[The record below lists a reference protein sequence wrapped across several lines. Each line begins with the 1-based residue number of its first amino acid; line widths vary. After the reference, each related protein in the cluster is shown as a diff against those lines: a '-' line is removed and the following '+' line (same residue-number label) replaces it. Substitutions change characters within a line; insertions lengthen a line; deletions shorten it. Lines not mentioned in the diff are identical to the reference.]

1 MYLETTT
8 DEKINKL
15 NLSKGAY
22 YDIQFKKCKCIK
34 SEDFL
39 IKDNIYLYRKI
50 KNYSIFNLKEEIID
64 IINEKEFNESFID
77 LIEERKQKLLKLQK

>member
-1 MYLETTT
+1 MKT
-8 DEKINKL
+8 DTKEN
-15 NLSKGAY
+15 
-22 YDIQFKKCKCIK
+22 QFKKCKCIK
-34 SEDFL
+34 SDDFL